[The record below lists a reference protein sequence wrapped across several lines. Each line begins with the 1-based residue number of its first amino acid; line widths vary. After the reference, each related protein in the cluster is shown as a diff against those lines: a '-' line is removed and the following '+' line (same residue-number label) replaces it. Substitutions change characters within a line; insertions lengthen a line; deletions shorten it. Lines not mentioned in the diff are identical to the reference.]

1 MRIHSPLLPAL
12 SLLLALTPVAVQAQS
27 QAGHPMLA
35 DKYLLAAGMFFPDK
49 NLELQVNGTS
59 PGELID
65 FDERFKTDAS
75 ESTGAFTFHWRFG
88 EKWEL
93 QGQYWKTSD
102 SGSAVLEEDI
112 RWEDVV
118 LQAGS
123 FVEASAGIDVARVF
137 FGRKFSSGPNHE
149 LGLGVGVHWLQVEA
163 SLQAQLLSDLGDTE
177 FYRDTATA
185 DLPLPNIGAWY
196 TYAWSP
202 RWALVTSVDWL
213 SASVGDYSGG
223 LWNAQVGVN
232 WAVFKNVGFTAS
244 YNYFELDGDV
254 TNSNWRGAVNVS
266 QGGPFVALTAS
277 W

>member
-1 MRIHSPLLPAL
+1 MRLLLPCAL
-12 SLLLALTPVAVQAQS
+12 LISMFPTSVTAQS
-27 QAGHPMLA
+27 SGGHPLISER
-35 DKYLLAAGMFFPDK
+35 YLLAAGMYFPDK
-49 NLELQVNGTS
+49 DFEVQVNGNS

-65 FDERFKTDAS
+65 FDERFKTGSS
-75 ESTGAFTFHWRFG
+75 ESTGAFTFRWRWG

-93 QGQYWKTSD
+93 QGQYWTTSD

-112 RWEDVV
+112 RWEDAV

-123 FVEASAGIDVARVF
+123 FVGAGAGVDIARVF
-137 FGRKFSSGPNHE
+137 VGRKFSSGPNHE
-149 LGLGVGVHWLQVEA
+149 FGAGLGLHWLQLEAYVEG
-163 SLQAQLLSDLGDTE
+163 QALTNLGDTE
-177 FYRDTATA
+177 FYRGAAQA

-202 RWALVTSVDWL
+202 KWALISRVDWL

-232 WAVFKNVGFTAS
+232 WAVFRNFGITVS

-254 TNSNWRGAVNVS
+254 KEDSWRGSVTVS
-266 QGGPFVALTAS
+266 QSGPFLALTAS